1 MNISVVFLIFVIIK
15 LAKYYRNNSSVMK
28 NLLTWDTTETIN
40 ELSPKRRAKSPLIEE
55 KTSPYLA
62 DNRRGV
68 QKNNLRR

>member
-1 MNISVVFLIFVIIK
+1 
-15 LAKYYRNNSSVMK
+15 MK

-40 ELSPKRRAKSPLIEE
+40 ELSPKRRAKSPLIDE

-62 DNRRGV
+62 DHRRGV

>member
-1 MNISVVFLIFVIIK
+1 M
-15 LAKYYRNNSSVMK
+15 MK

-40 ELSPKRRAKSPLIEE
+40 ELSPKRRTKSPLIEE

>member
-1 MNISVVFLIFVIIK
+1 MYIVFLYFEIK
-15 LAKYYRNNSSVMK
+15 FLKYYRNNSSMMK

-40 ELSPKRRAKSPLIEE
+40 EISPKRRAKSPIIDE
-55 KTSPYLA
+55 KTSPYLV